1 MYFVKYLCYLTKCV
15 TLFYEDKENFIE
27 FKCLK
32 NKKSAVKPD
41 SIRIII
47 KTINN
52 MSNTYVVIMAGGSG
66 TRFWPFSRVEKP
78 KQFLDVLGIGQSLL
92 QMTFDRFKE
101 ITDVANIYV
110 VTNSKYKSL
119 VTEQLPEM
127 NEDQILLE
135 PFQRNTAACIAYACY
150 KIGQDN
156 PDANI
161 VVSPSDHIIFKE
173 SVFTKIIN
181 QALELSGTANN
192 LVTIGVKPNRPETG
206 YGYIQYVEDRQSKI
220 KRVKTFTEKPAKE
233 LAAKFIESGDFVWN
247 AGIFVWSVAAI
258 KSAFAEFL
266 PEMDETFNSIA
277 KDFYSEN
284 EQASVDTAYAQC
296 KNISIDYGIM
306 EKARNVY
313 VVLGDF
319 GWSDLGSW
327 RSLYEVSD
335 KDENNNMVKA
345 NVILYDTKNCTI
357 SGPKKKLIVVSGID
371 NCLITQHGNA
381 ILICN
386 KESNTELKTIV
397 HDIQT
402 SKLSKF
408 L

>member
-1 MYFVKYLCYLTKCV
+1 MDFVKYLCSLANYF
-15 TLFYEDKENFIE
+15 TLFYEDKENFIQSN
-27 FKCLK
+27 CLK
-32 NKKSAVKPD
+32 IKKAAIKADFRTITNK
-41 SIRIII
+41 
-47 KTINN
+47 TLNN

-66 TRFWPFSRVEKP
+66 TRFWPFSRVEEP
-78 KQFLDVLGIGQSLL
+78 KQFLDVLGVGQSLL
-92 QMTFDRFKE
+92 QMTFDRFKQ
-101 ITDVANIYV
+101 ITDISNIYI
-110 VTNSKYKSL
+110 VTNSKYKDL
-119 VTEQLPEM
+119 VTEQLPEV

-135 PFQRNTAACIAYACY
+135 PFQRNTAPCIAYACY
-150 KIGQDN
+150 KIGQEN

-161 VVSPSDHIIFKE
+161 VVSPSDHIIFKD
-173 SVFTKIIN
+173 SVFTNIIK
-181 QALELSGTANN
+181 QALQLSAADNN

-206 YGYIQYVEDRQSKI
+206 YGYIQYIEDQNSEI
-220 KRVKTFTEKPAKE
+220 KKVKTFTEKPAKE
-233 LAAKFIESGDFVWN
+233 LAMKFIESGDFVWN

-258 KSAFAEFL
+258 KNSFAEFL
-266 PEMDETFNSIA
+266 PEMAEIFNSIA
-277 KDFYSEN
+277 NDFYTNN
-284 EQASVDTAYAQC
+284 EQSSVDAAYAQC

-306 EKARNVY
+306 EKAENVY

-327 RSLYEVSD
+327 RSLYEISD

-345 NVILYDTKNCTI
+345 NALLYETRNCTI

-371 NCLITQHGNA
+371 NCLITVHGNA

-386 KESNTELKTIV
+386 KESNTELKNIV
-397 HDIQT
+397 HDIQA